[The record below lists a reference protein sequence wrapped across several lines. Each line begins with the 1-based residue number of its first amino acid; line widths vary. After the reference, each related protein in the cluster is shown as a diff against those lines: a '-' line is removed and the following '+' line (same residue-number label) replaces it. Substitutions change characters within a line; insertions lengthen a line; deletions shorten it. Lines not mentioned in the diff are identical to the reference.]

1 MMKPSLQTV
10 LAATAITVIGI
21 PLAMA
26 TIIAASII
34 SL

>member
-1 MMKPSLQTV
+1 MKPSLHTA
-10 LAATAITVIGI
+10 LAAIAITVLGI

-26 TIIAASII
+26 TIVAASII

>member
-1 MMKPSLQTV
+1 MMKPSFQTA
-10 LAATAITVIGI
+10 LAATAITLIGV

-26 TIIAASII
+26 TIIAVSII

>member
-1 MMKPSLQTV
+1 MKPSLRTA
-10 LAATAITVIGI
+10 LAATAITVIGV

-26 TIIAASII
+26 TIVAASII